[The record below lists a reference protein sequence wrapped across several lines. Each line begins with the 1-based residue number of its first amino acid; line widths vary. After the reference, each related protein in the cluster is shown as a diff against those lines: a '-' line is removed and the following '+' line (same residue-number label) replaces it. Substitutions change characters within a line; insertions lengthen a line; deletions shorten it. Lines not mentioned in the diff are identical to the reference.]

1 MWSLLL
7 SVALSSAA
15 SGAPS
20 LASLA
25 AAINAAPAWRAS
37 FVQRYVPAGFTE
49 GTTDQGVVTI
59 APPVR
64 LRFEYRGESEQVF
77 AVDGAVVRMV
87 DPGAGTCDALHLD
100 SATWGRLPLAA
111 LLDPAAAGRVF
122 TSSARGVTLV
132 LVPHEPMPELA
143 ELEVTVGRDGLPA
156 TVVVLDGAG
165 NRNEFSFQDW
175 RRQRDPGVE
184 PFRPT
189 LPGQPP
195 CVPDQ
200 E

>member
-7 SVALSSAA
+7 SAALSSAA

-20 LASLA
+20 LETLA
-25 AAINAAPAWRAS
+25 AAINAAPAWRAG

-64 LRFEYRGESEQVF
+64 LRFEYRGESNQVF
-77 AVDGAVVRMV
+77 AVDGAIVRMV
-87 DPGAGTCDALHLD
+87 DPEAGTCDALRLD

-111 LLDPAAAGRVF
+111 LLDPAAADRVF
-122 TSSARGVTLV
+122 TAGTRGAALV
-132 LVPHEPMPELA
+132 LVPRQPMPELA
-143 ELEVTVGRDGLPA
+143 SLEVTVGRDGLPA
-156 TVVVLDGAG
+156 TVVVLDAAG
-165 NRNEFSFQDW
+165 NRNEFGFRDW

-184 PFRPT
+184 LFRPS
-189 LPGQPP
+189 LPGQEP

>member
-7 SVALSSAA
+7 SAALSSAA
-15 SGAPS
+15 SAAPT
-20 LASLA
+20 LESLA

-37 FVQRYVPAGFTE
+37 FAQRYVPAGFTE
-49 GTTDQGVVTI
+49 GTTDQGSVTV

-64 LRFEYRGESEQVF
+64 LRFEYRGENEQVF

-87 DPGAGTCDALHLD
+87 DPGAGICDALRLD
-100 SATWGRLPLAA
+100 NAAWGRLPLAA
-111 LLDPAAAGRVF
+111 LLDPAAAGRAF
-122 TSSARGVTLV
+122 TSASRGAALV
-132 LVPHEPMPELA
+132 LHPREPMPELA
-143 ELEVTVGRDGLPA
+143 ELEVTAGRDGLPA

-165 NRNEFSFQDW
+165 NRNEFSFRDW
-175 RRQRDPGVE
+175 RRQRDPGLE
-184 PFRPT
+184 PFRPA
-189 LPGQPP
+189 LAGQAP

>member
-7 SVALSSAA
+7 SAALSSAA

-20 LASLA
+20 LESLA
-25 AAINAAPAWRAS
+25 AAINDAPAWRAS
-37 FVQRYVPAGFTE
+37 FAQRYVPAGFTE
-49 GTTDQGVVTI
+49 GTADQGVVTV

-64 LRFEYRGESEQVF
+64 LRFEYRGESDQVF

-87 DPGAGTCDALHLD
+87 DPGAGICDALRLD

-111 LLDPAAAGRVF
+111 LLDPAAAGRAF
-122 TSSARGVTLV
+122 TSATRGAALV
-132 LVPHEPMPELA
+132 LVPREPMPELA
-143 ELEVTVGRDGLPA
+143 ELEVTVGRDGLPS

-165 NRNEFSFQDW
+165 NRNEFSFRDW
-175 RRQRDPGVE
+175 RRQSDPGVE
-184 PFRPT
+184 PFRPS
-189 LPGQPP
+189 LAGQPP

>member
-7 SVALSSAA
+7 SAALSSAA

-20 LASLA
+20 LETLA
-25 AAINAAPAWRAS
+25 AAINAAPAWRS
-37 FVQRYVPAGFTE
+37 DFVQRYVPAGFTD

-64 LRFEYRGESEQVF
+64 LRFEYRGESVQVF

-87 DPGAGTCDALHLD
+87 DPEAGTCDALRLD

-122 TSSARGVTLV
+122 TTATRGAALV
-132 LVPHEPMPELA
+132 LVPREPMPELA

-165 NRNEFSFQDW
+165 NRNEFSFRDW
-175 RRQRDPGVE
+175 RRQRDPGVDR
-184 PFRPT
+184 FRPA
-189 LPGQPP
+189 LAGQEP